1 MGLTT
6 WVARL
11 VAEQPRKGTRVDIR
25 KDLWEIEVDDYG
37 FADVRVRT
45 GDLDGSGEA
54 PGVQLE
60 FEHVM
65 TRGPVALA
73 LSAREAELL
82 AKALDQGAKLILP
95 HMRLRVTRSKF
106 KRSRIA
112 QPRPLASGV
121 AETIE
126 LSTEEA
132 EELIVLIK
140 KHGGENLEGVLAQ
153 LEVPF

>member
-1 MGLTT
+1 MSITA
-6 WVARL
+6 WIARL
-11 VAEQPRKGTRVDIR
+11 TAEHPRGARIDVR
-25 KDLWEIEVDDYG
+25 SDLWEIEVDDYG

-45 GDLDGSGEA
+45 GDIDGSGEA

-60 FEHVM
+60 FEHIM

-73 LSAREAELL
+73 MSAREAELL

-95 HMRLRVTRSKF
+95 HMRLRASRSKF
-106 KRSRIA
+106 KRKTE
-112 QPRPLASGV
+112 QPHPPKPGV

-126 LSTEEA
+126 LSVEEVLG
-132 EELIVLIK
+132 LIDLIK
-140 KHGGENLEGVLAQ
+140 KHGGDELEGVLAQ

>member
-1 MGLTT
+1 MGVTT
-6 WVARL
+6 WIARL
-11 VAEQPRKGTRVDIR
+11 VAEHPRGTRVDIR
-25 KDLWEIEVDDYG
+25 RDLWEVEVDDYG
-37 FADVRVRT
+37 FADVKVRT

-60 FEHVM
+60 FEHEM

-82 AKALDQGAKLILP
+82 AKALAQGAKLILP
-95 HMRLRVTRSKF
+95 HMRLRASRSKF
-106 KRSRIA
+106 KRSRIK
-112 QPRPLASGV
+112 QPRPLKPGV

-132 EELIVLIK
+132 EGLIALIK
-140 KHGGENLEGVLAQ
+140 RHGDKELEGVLAQ

>member
-1 MGLTT
+1 MGWL
-6 WVARL
+6 ARL
-11 VAEQPRKGTRVDIR
+11 FMEDARDAPRGHRIDVR

-73 LSAREAELL
+73 LSAREAELVS
-82 AKALDQGAKLILP
+82 KALAQGAALILP
-95 HMRLRVTRSKF
+95 HMRLKASRAKF
-106 KRSRIA
+106 KRGRVKQPPPSR
-112 QPRPLASGV
+112 PGV

-132 EELIVLIK
+132 LALIELVK
-140 KHGGENLEGVLAQ
+140 RHGGTELEGVLAQ